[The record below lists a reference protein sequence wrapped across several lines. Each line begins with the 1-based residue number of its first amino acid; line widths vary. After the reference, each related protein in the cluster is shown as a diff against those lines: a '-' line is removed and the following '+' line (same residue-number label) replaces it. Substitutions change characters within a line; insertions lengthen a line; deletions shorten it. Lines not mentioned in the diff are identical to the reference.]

1 MLAVYFKQCSILVTC
16 RDLAMMAATL
26 SNIGRHPITGRS
38 AYTITHVKN
47 MLSIMFTCG
56 IL

>member
-1 MLAVYFKQCSILVTC
+1 VLDVYFKQCSILVTC

-26 SNIGRHPITGRS
+26 SNIGRQPITGRS